1 MDNKQ
6 IVQKIKYMCNKKNI
20 NITQL
25 LDGAGVRKSLL
36 YDMEKRNAKPSIEVL
51 ASIADYLDCSVDY
64 LLGRSNQENISHDS
78 YTLSPDEQSLINT
91 LRKLPSDSQKI
102 ILELLQH
109 LMNNIPTNNQNLS
122 LRAARSIND
131 QSPQTTSNQFNS
143 ADLDNISDDN
153 SNL

>member
-64 LLGRSNQENISHDS
+64 LLGRSNQENIDQNV
-78 YTLSPDEQSLINT
+78 YTLTAEEQTLINKF
-91 LRKLPSDSQKI
+91 RKLPPDSQHS
-102 ILELLQH
+102 ILDYLSYFESTLINESDISIQSDININNNLQT
-109 LMNNIPTNNQNLS
+109 INNQSNPDNDD
-122 LRAARSIND
+122 SINK
-131 QSPQTTSNQFNS
+131 N
-143 ADLDNISDDN
+143 
-153 SNL
+153 

>member
-64 LLGRSNQENISHDS
+64 LLGRSNQENTSCDS
-78 YTLSPDEQSLINT
+78 YTLSQDEKTLINIFRT
-91 LRKLPSDSQKI
+91 LPPESQQNILGYLDYTASVI
-102 ILELLQH
+102 I
-109 LMNNIPTNNQNLS
+109 NNQNTAK
-122 LRAARSIND
+122 RAARSIND
-131 QSPQTTSNQFNS
+131 QSPQTTSNQLNS

>member
-64 LLGRSNQENISHDS
+64 LLGRSNQENTSCDS
-78 YTLSPDEQSLINT
+78 YTLSPNEQTIINIFRT
-91 LRKLPSDSQKI
+91 LPPESQQSILNFVGYTASDVAY
-102 ILELLQH
+102 
-109 LMNNIPTNNQNLS
+109 NQNIS
-122 LRAARSIND
+122 KRDVGNTDNKST
-131 QSPQTTSNQFNS
+131 QSTRHQVNGS
-143 ADLDNISDDN
+143 DLDNIDD
-153 SNL
+153 SN